1 MSLPLEATLTDSHPD
16 KIRLGA
22 NETMEMAEAKFVDIT
37 KAYKALTDEAT
48 RENLQKYGNP
58 DGPQQREDKIA
69 IPKWVVEGNSQAI
82 VLLAY
87 GLVLG
92 FGIPWLVGR
101 WWFRQRSLTRDGV
114 LNGTAELF
122 FHQLREDTDFLSL
135 VTILSSALEY
145 VPILGKKVKGG
156 KKARKERQAKIEELE
171 KVLDEKRKELGIEED
186 PTMSRDSRA
195 TVTTAVGRRAR
206 ALLWAQLFRLKLDRE
221 LEEEQLEVLRAT
233 PPLIHALSNIALA
246 HNWLNCSL
254 MCLRLQAALAQGVPI
269 GVSPLAQ
276 FPGISLEQAQ
286 DMSITTGAEGDRWL
300 EKWLAAD
307 VKGLDEARKVA
318 KTWPRLEIKD
328 VEFRVEDEKIVPPSS
343 IVALN
348 YKARFAYPVPA
359 TKSNGKAIAND
370 EKPVVS
376 KTSKSS
382 KPVTAGYLHAPRWPG
397 NRVPRYHVLLGD
409 SKLNKVIVQ
418 PVRNSDIPLPNPDG
432 TPGEFKEFQLQF
444 QAPPQA
450 NLYSFVA
457 HFVNDSLVGA
467 DIQKPVM
474 LRVQDPPEVSDDSD
488 DDISEPEED
497 SLAGQM
503 AMMRGEMVKPS
514 AVHGYD
520 DDESE
525 YETDTDTSSDEE
537 GPAKPRSRG
546 GRPIN
551 VDTSDEE

>member
-1 MSLPLEATLTDSHPD
+1 
-16 KIRLGA
+16 
-22 NETMEMAEAKFVDIT
+22 MAEAKFVDIT
-37 KAYKALTDEAT
+37 KAYKSLTDEAT

-69 IPKWVVEGNSQAI
+69 IPKWVVEGNSQAL

-101 WWFRQRSLTRDGV
+101 WWFRQRSLTRDGI

-122 FHQLREDTDFLSL
+122 FHQLKDDSDFLQL

-145 VPILGKKVKGG
+145 RALLDKKPKGG
-156 KKARKERQAKIEELE
+156 RKGRKQRNAKLEELE
-171 KVLDEKRKELGIEED
+171 KVLEEKRQELLIEDD
-186 PTMSRDSRA
+186 PSMSLETKNGA
-195 TVTTAVGRRAR
+195 FIQTASQRRAR
-206 ALLWAQLFRLKLDRE
+206 ALLFAQLYRVKLDDPE
-221 LEEEQLEVLRAT
+221 MEEEQLEVLRAT
-233 PPLIHALSNIALA
+233 PPLIHAISNIALA

-254 MCLRLQAALAQGVPI
+254 MCLRLQSALAQGIPI
-269 GVSPLAQ
+269 GVSGLAQ
-276 FPGISLEQAQ
+276 FPGISLEDAQ
-286 DMSITTGAEGDRWL
+286 DMAITTGAEGQRWL

-328 VEFRVEDEKIVPPSS
+328 VEFRVEDEKIVPPGS
-343 IVALN
+343 IVSLN

-359 TKSNGKAIAND
+359 TKANGKAIAVD

-376 KTSKSS
+376 KSSNTS

-418 PVRNSDIPLPNPDG
+418 PTRNSEIPLPNPDG
-432 TPGEFKEFQLQF
+432 TPGEFKEFKLQF

-457 HFVNDSLVGA
+457 HFVSDSLVGA
-467 DIQKPVM
+467 DVQKPVM
-474 LRVQDPPEVSDDSD
+474 LRVQEPPEVSDDSD

-497 SLAGQM
+497 TLAGQM
-503 AMMRGEMVKPS
+503 AMMRGEKVKPS
-514 AVHGYD
+514 AVHGY